1 MESLVT
7 SNEVVLENKVKNVS
21 ANRGWD
27 SHVGPVGI
35 LKKCCC
41 FSEQFKIQHGCPSL
55 DWLRRFLPC
64 FPKLLHL
71 KSPDFP

>member
-27 SHVGPVGI
+27 SHVG
-35 LKKCCC
+35 
-41 FSEQFKIQHGCPSL
+41 F
-55 DWLRRFLPC
+55 
-64 FPKLLHL
+64 
-71 KSPDFP
+71 